1 MLIGGVVSVMKGCS
15 VDRWCCGCVMKGC
28 SVDRWCC
35 ECDEGL

>member
-1 MLIGGVVSVMKGCS
+1 MVVVMMVGGS